1 VCLLGHDVGKGQ
13 SRARWSGAERMVRPG
28 SRGVRER
35 GAGAGAVIGTP
46 LVIARTPPA
55 GACVV
60 RPVSHRW
67 VTRPGGGGEAHPG
80 APNGAATSRILLC
93 YGCFG
98 PFRRAV
104 CPGRRRTAAG
114 PPPDPGE
121 AAVTAVHAR
130 GGRVTSRRRPR
141 RGPAARCPAGGGI
154 RASSGAGG
162 GAHRPRGAP
171 LPEPLPEA
179 AGTALPQI
187 STPRPPRTHR
197 CWRCVFTQRPGNRCV
212 PAVPRPFR
220 GRAAAVSS
228 RVPRNYRQGPPVEMQ
243 SPHVAHCGRNPTARG
258 GAVRAA
264 PGPSCRPGAA
274 RPPAPPQA
282 GAPTALR
289 TLPVVR

>member
-171 LPEPLPEA
+171 PPGTPPGGRGYSSATDIDSPA
-179 AGTALPQI
+179 AP
-187 STPRPPRTHR
+187 
-197 CWRCVFTQRPGNRCV
+197 N
-212 PAVPRPFR
+212 
-220 GRAAAVSS
+220 SS
-228 RVPRNYRQGPPVEMQ
+228 VLEMRF
-243 SPHVAHCGRNPTARG
+243 H
-258 GAVRAA
+258 AA
-264 PGPSCRPGAA
+264 PGKSVCSSRSPTVPRSRRGRFVPRSAELPSGAA
-274 RPPAPPQA
+274 
-282 GAPTALR
+282 G
-289 TLPVVR
+289 

>member
-1 VCLLGHDVGKGQ
+1 V
-13 SRARWSGAERMVRPG
+13 
-28 SRGVRER
+28 ER
-35 GAGAGAVIGTP
+35 GRADGATGF
-46 LVIARTPPA
+46 
-55 GACVV
+55 
-60 RPVSHRW
+60 
-67 VTRPGGGGEAHPG
+67 
-80 APNGAATSRILLC
+80 SRC
-93 YGCFG
+93 
-98 PFRRAV
+98 PRA
-104 CPGRRRTAAG
+104 GRRRRRGDRDAARHRADASGRCLCGSPRVAPVGDTPRWGRRSTSWSAERRGHFSHLALLRLFRAVSPGGVSG
-114 PPPDPGE
+114 PPPDRCRAATGPGE
-121 AAVTAVHAR
+121 AAVTVVHAR

-228 RVPRNYRQGPPVEMQ
+228 RGPRNYRQGPPVEMQ

>member
-1 VCLLGHDVGKGQ
+1 ME
-13 SRARWSGAERMVRPG
+13 RAERMVRPG

-35 GAGAGAVIGTP
+35 GAGAGAEIGTP

-60 RPVSHRW
+60 HPVSHRW

-98 PFRRAV
+98 PFLR
-104 CPGRRRTAAG
+104 
-114 PPPDPGE
+114 
-121 AAVTAVHAR
+121 
-130 GGRVTSRRRPR
+130 
-141 RGPAARCPAGGGI
+141 PAARRVAGSRPRPVPAG
-154 RASSGAGG
+154 AHACAG
-162 GAHRPRGAP
+162 GAP
-171 LPEPLPEA
+171 LPGTRPGA

-212 PAVPRPFR
+212 PAVPRPFS

-228 RVPRNYRQGPPVEMQ
+228 RVPGNYRQGPPDEMQ
-243 SPHVAHCGRNPTARG
+243 SPHVAHCGRKPTAPG
-258 GAVRAA
+258 GGIRAA
-264 PGPSCRPGAA
+264 PGAPRRPAAA
-274 RPPAPPQA
+274 RLRAPPQA
-282 GAPTALR
+282 GAPTAPR
-289 TLPVVR
+289 TLRPYDNRAPRQQSRRATRLPPGPIRNFKVVRARDRMRRCDQYPNRPVKSPG

>member
-1 VCLLGHDVGKGQ
+1 ME
-13 SRARWSGAERMVRPG
+13 RAERMVRPG

-98 PFRRAV
+98 PFLPAAAGPLPGPVRPPSPQFTRGADLWRRAGVRAANGSPAARRVAGSGPGPVRAATHV
-104 CPGRRRTAAG
+104 CPGVRRF
-114 PPPDPGE
+114 
-121 AAVTAVHAR
+121 
-130 GGRVTSRRRPR
+130 
-141 RGPAARCPAGGGI
+141 
-154 RASSGAGG
+154 
-162 GAHRPRGAP
+162 
-171 LPEPLPEA
+171 PEPVPEA

-197 CWRCVFTQRPGNRCV
+197 RWRCVFTQRPGNRCV

-228 RVPRNYRQGPPVEMQ
+228 RVPRNYRQGPPGEMQ

-274 RPPAPPQA
+274 RPWAPPQA

-289 TLPVVR
+289 TLPAVR